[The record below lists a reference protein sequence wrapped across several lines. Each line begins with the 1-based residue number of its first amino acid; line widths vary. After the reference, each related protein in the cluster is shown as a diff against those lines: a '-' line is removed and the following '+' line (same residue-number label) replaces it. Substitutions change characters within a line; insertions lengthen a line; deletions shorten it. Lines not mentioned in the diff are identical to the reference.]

1 VRRREKR
8 KRLFPFHACRM
19 RRPFISGNG
28 ATVIHKPNNPDST
41 KLAKATPPPSGPAL
55 VFIYTIP
62 GNDSS
67 LGFQRGLVFQGRSA
81 TKMVIGDPKNVYKDQ
96 DPATGS
102 FNGLHPESKF
112 LAIGGIPSTQQ
123 PLVARRATHLPSVFI
138 RVRSS

>member
-41 KLAKATPPPSGPAL
+41 KLAKATPPS
-55 VFIYTIP
+55 
-62 GNDSS
+62 
-67 LGFQRGLVFQGRSA
+67 
-81 TKMVIGDPKNVYKDQ
+81 

-102 FNGLHPESKF
+102 FNGLHPKSKF
-112 LAIGGIPSTQQ
+112 LAMGGIPSTQQ